1 MIRNIIAQSLNIQI
15 LTGNIC
21 QKDQNSI
28 ASHRTNTFNV
38 VVVIAFLI
46 VLVDIFDVVD
56 SVFGFFVPFVG
67 LVGFVALVVF
77 LVLFVVTGL
86 SVVVAFFVL
95 DCVCVWIDSVVD
107 GILVV
112 VVVVVVVVEVVVS
125 TFAVVDSGNF
135 CVVVLPEVLE
145 LTMGLAVVYLR

>member
-1 MIRNIIAQSLNIQI
+1 MITINSNFSRQSIHR
-15 LTGNIC
+15 
-21 QKDQNSI
+21 KDQNSI
-28 ASHRTNTFNV
+28 ASRRTNTFNV

-56 SVFGFFVPFVG
+56 CSVFAFFVSFVG

-107 GILVV
+107 GIFDVDVV
-112 VVVVVVVVEVVVS
+112 VVDVVVP
-125 TFAVVDSGNF
+125 TFAVVDSDNF
-135 CVVVLPEVLE
+135 CVVVLSEALE

>member
-112 VVVVVVVVEVVVS
+112 VVVVVEVVVS